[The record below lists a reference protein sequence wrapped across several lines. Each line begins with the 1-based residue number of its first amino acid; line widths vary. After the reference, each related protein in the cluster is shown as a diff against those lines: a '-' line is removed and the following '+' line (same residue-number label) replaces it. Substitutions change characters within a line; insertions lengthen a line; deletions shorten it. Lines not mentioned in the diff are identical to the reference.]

1 MLNMIKPHNKA
12 YPEIPADIKKIIIAS
27 EQKMC
32 KADNKYQAF
41 YRYLQSVWRESNN
54 IGIFS

>member
-1 MLNMIKPHNKA
+1 MIKPHNKA